1 MKSVIYNSNLKKN
14 SIYIKGILFGSIIC
28 ITVIIVLL
36 TISAF
41 AITQLGNISTDVIN
55 IVIFAINAIGVFC
68 GSFIALRII
77 KSKGIIF
84 GAIVGGILFALIFIA
99 GLISSTETLS
109 VNTPIKLIISVI
121 FGIAGGILGV
131 NKKEKYKIN

>member
-1 MKSVIYNSNLKKN
+1 MKSVIYNTNLKKN

-28 ITVIIVLL
+28 ISVIIVLL
-36 TISAF
+36 MISAF
-41 AITQLGNISTDVIN
+41 AITQLGNVQTDIIN
-55 IVIFAINAIGVFC
+55 IVVNVINGIGVFC

-77 KSKGIIF
+77 KSKGIVF
-84 GAIVGGILFALIFIA
+84 GAIIGGILFVLIFIA

-109 VNTPIKLIISVI
+109 INIPIKLIVSVI
-121 FGIAGGILGV
+121 FGIIGGILAV

>member
-1 MKSVIYNSNLKKN
+1 MKSVIYNNNLKQN

-36 TISAF
+36 MISAF
-41 AITQLGNISTDVIN
+41 AITQIGNVPTDVIN
-55 IVIFAINAIGVFC
+55 IVVNTINGIGVFC

-84 GAIVGGILFALIFIA
+84 GVTIGGILFALILIA

-109 VNTPIKLIISVI
+109 INTPIKLVVSVI
-121 FGIAGGILGV
+121 CGGIGGVLGV
-131 NKKEKYKIN
+131 NRKEKFKIN